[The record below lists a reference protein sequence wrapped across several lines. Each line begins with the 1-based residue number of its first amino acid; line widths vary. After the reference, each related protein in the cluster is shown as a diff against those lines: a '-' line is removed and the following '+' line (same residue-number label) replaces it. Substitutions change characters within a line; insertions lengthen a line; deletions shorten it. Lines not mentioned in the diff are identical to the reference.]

1 MIFTESSQGNNLRHK
16 IYSFCD
22 GILSDCN
29 ISKVLFIMNDYG
41 KPTGDCLVKFVDV
54 ADVGRAKRH
63 NKKHIGTRFV
73 IIEDSNEREFIY
85 SVAKSNLGRFLREAF
100 KKKLRI
106 LRHRSIRWVG
116 TCFKT

>member
-29 ISKVLFIMNDYG
+29 ISQVLFIMNDYG

-85 SVAKSNLGRFLREAF
+85 SVAKSNLGRFL
-100 KKKLRI
+100 I
-106 LRHRSIRWVG
+106 
-116 TCFKT
+116 